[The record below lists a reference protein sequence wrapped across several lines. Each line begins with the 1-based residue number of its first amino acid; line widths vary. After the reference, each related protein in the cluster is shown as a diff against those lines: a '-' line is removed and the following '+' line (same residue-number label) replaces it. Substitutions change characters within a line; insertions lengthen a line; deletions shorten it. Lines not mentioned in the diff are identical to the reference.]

1 MTVLHA
7 NLIEEALLSRMPAR
21 VLPSGAA
28 VIVTGFVSR
37 I

>member
-1 MTVLHA
+1 MTVLHVT
-7 NLIEEALLSRMPAR
+7 LTQEALLSRMPAG

-37 I
+37 N